1 MTQLAFFDVDGTLSA
16 PYFRQ
21 PDGTLNIGLTEQG
34 WLDYCASEKE
44 DAYQYCEPV
53 IPVRAYARKLKGE
66 GASLFVLSKI
76 NSEDEIA
83 AKEKFVELHYEGL
96 FESVLT
102 VRDDKDKIEVI
113 RRLAKERGV
122 ELSDCELVEDTFMNL
137 LYAYWNG
144 IKGTHVAHLITEKAL
159 IYEGLLGHD
168 GVAVETDRTTA
179 LSEEKQRPRNFRE
192 LHPNPA
198 LPEVYPYEEK
208 DALHITKRINALIKE
223 RSASGLQ
230 DAVVIAIDGR
240 CGSGK
245 TSIAALLGRM
255 YDCEVLHTD
264 DFYLPFAERAEN
276 WKEIPAGNMD
286 LKAIREAVERRK
298 CVRGTGTLTHPVI
311 ILEGSY
317 AHHPDLRDLYDLTV
331 FLTCDRSTQEA
342 RLKPREGENYASF
355 KEIWIPMEE
364 RYFVAFSAQDA
375 ADIEVD
381 TTSIHKG
388 GLTCCSSETE
398 G

>member
-1 MTQLAFFDVDGTLSA
+1 MIKLAFFDVDGTLSA

-53 IPVRAYARKLKGE
+53 IPVRAYARKLKSE

-83 AKEKFVELHYEGL
+83 AKEKFVEIHYEGL

-113 RRLAKERGV
+113 RRFAKERSV

-168 GVAVETDRTTA
+168 GVTVETDRA
-179 LSEEKQRPRNFRE
+179 SESSEEKQRPRNFRE
-192 LHPNPA
+192 LHPNPM
-198 LPEVYPYEEK
+198 LPKVYPYEEK
-208 DALHITKRINALIKE
+208 AAAPITNKIDKLLKSRRADG
-223 RSASGLQ
+223 ASGP
-230 DAVVIAIDGR
+230 VVVAIDGR

-245 TSIAALLGRM
+245 TSMAALLGRI
-255 YDCEVLHTD
+255 YNCEVLHTD
-264 DFYLPFAERAEN
+264 DFYLPFAEREEN

-286 LKAIREAVERRK
+286 LKAIREAVEKRLRK
-298 CVRGTGTLTHPVI
+298 SAKGTGTMAEIL

-331 FLTCDRSTQEA
+331 FLTCDEAAQEA
-342 RLKPREGENYASF
+342 RLKPREGENYSSF

-364 RYFVAFSAQDA
+364 RYFAAFSVQDA
-375 ADIEVD
+375 AGVVVD
-381 TTSIHKG
+381 TT
-388 GLTCCSSETE
+388 
-398 G
+398 